1 MNSRLII
8 GGGFT
13 RATQRWR
20 FPNSESFQRPDAV
33 ERLPIDL
40 NHRTRRRSLQA
51 KRRDCSHNA
60 LAQSL
65 VEIFARRGKIGH
77 IKKNRFSDY
86 DRNGHKVQ
94 TVTAARQR
102 FVRAEATNRYDR
114 RESFLNYKHQYELSR

>member
-20 FPNSESFQRPDAV
+20 FPDSESLQRLDAV

-51 KRRDCSHNA
+51 KSRDCSHNA

-65 VEIFARRGKIGH
+65 VDVFSRWTQIGH
-77 IKKNRFSDY
+77 ITQNRFSDY
-86 DRNGHKVQ
+86 DHHRHKWH
-94 TVTAARQR
+94 TVSAAGQPI
-102 FVRAEATNRYDR
+102 
-114 RESFLNYKHQYELSR
+114 

>member
-20 FPNSESFQRPDAV
+20 FPNSESLQRPDAV

-51 KRRDCSHNA
+51 KSRDCSHNA

-65 VEIFARRGKIGH
+65 VEIFSHRGKIGH

-86 DRNGHKVQ
+86 DRNGHKV
-94 TVTAARQR
+94 
-102 FVRAEATNRYDR
+102 
-114 RESFLNYKHQYELSR
+114 